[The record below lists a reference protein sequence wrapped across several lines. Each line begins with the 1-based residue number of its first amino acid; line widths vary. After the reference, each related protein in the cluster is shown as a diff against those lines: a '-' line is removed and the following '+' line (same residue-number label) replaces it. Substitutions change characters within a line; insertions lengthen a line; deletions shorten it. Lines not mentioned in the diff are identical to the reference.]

1 MKQNRVFIMKWVES
15 LMIAA
20 LLFMPFAGKAWAAE
34 VDPAIEKLMPLIG
47 GALVE
52 AGDKHWDGAAKE
64 LELFE
69 SQWKQLQLPK
79 SALYDNVSSAMA
91 EAKQALKDASAKPD
105 AVYPA
110 VSKLA
115 KATGSFVSDL
125 EKAAD
130 KGDGKKAAKT
140 LLPILQQCLN
150 EINQNDWTKAQN
162 TFKQFT
168 NQWAKAENAIRADND
183 QIYGQIETET
193 TMARVSVQAEPPRS
207 VAATAG
213 INDLIQTINGY
224 VSGSLTV
231 QSPSS
236 GKQTVADGLD
246 MLKKAENSV
255 SSGNASEAAAQMQ
268 SFITLWPSVEGV
280 VRTKAPDLY
289 TKVENEMT
297 EALSRLLSN
306 PPRLEESS
314 GLIKSMQL
322 ELTPFAEQTS
332 YSAWDAALVLLRE
345 GVEALLVLAALVAFL
360 HRTGNSAKQKWI
372 WCGAA
377 AGLVM
382 SGGLAILLNYMIA
395 NLAAGSTREMLEG
408 ITGLVSVALMLTVSI
423 WLHKK
428 SQVNAWNRYI
438 EKQVG
443 IALASGNLW
452 SLFVVACLSIL
463 REGAETTIFYIGM
476 APSIQPGQLIAGIAG
491 AILVLVVVG
500 YIIVKGSIR
509 LPIRTFFKGA
519 TVLIYYLVVKFLG
532 ESIHSLQVAGKL
544 SSHVPGFIPSWGWL
558 GVYPTWETST
568 PQLLVLIFIMIQ
580 VLWFGRKGKDNGNP
594 LGSNPA

>member
-1 MKQNRVFIMKWVES
+1 MKKSKIYLMKWVGW

-20 LLFMPFAGKAWAAE
+20 LLFVPFAGKGWAAE
-34 VDPAIEKLMPLIG
+34 VDPDIEKLMPLIG

-52 AGDKHWDGAAKE
+52 AGDQHWSEAAKE
-64 LELFE
+64 LDLFE
-69 SQWKQLQLPK
+69 VQWKQIQSPK
-79 SALYDNVSSAMA
+79 SALYDNVTSTMA
-91 EAKQALKDASAKPD
+91 EAKLAIKDASSKPD

-130 KGDGKKAAKT
+130 KGDGKKAAKI
-140 LLPILQQCLN
+140 LLPFLQQCLT
-150 EINQNDWTKAQN
+150 EISQNDWTKAQN

-168 NQWAKAENAIRADND
+168 NQWSKAENAIRADND
-183 QIYGQIETET
+183 QIYGQIETKT
-193 TMARVSVQAEPPRS
+193 TMARVSVQADPPRS
-207 VAATAG
+207 EAATAG
-213 INDLIQTINGY
+213 IKDLIQTINDY
-224 VSGSLTV
+224 VNGSLTV
-231 QSPSS
+231 QSPVS

-246 MLKKAENSV
+246 ILQKAEASIG
-255 SSGNASEAAAQMQ
+255 SSKAAEAAVHMQ

-306 PPRLEESS
+306 PPRTQEASS
-314 GLIKSMQL
+314 IIQTMQL
-322 ELTPFAEQTS
+322 ELTPFAAQTS
-332 YSAWDAALVLLRE
+332 YSAWDAGLILLRE

-360 HRTGNSAKQKWI
+360 HRTGNSSKQKWI

-382 SGGLAILLNYMIA
+382 SGGLAVLLNYMIA
-395 NLAAGSTREMLEG
+395 NVASGSTREMLEG
-408 ITGLVSVALMLTVSI
+408 ITGLVSVLLMLTVGA

-428 SQVNAWNRYI
+428 TQVNAWNRYI

-443 IALASGNLW
+443 VALASGNLW
-452 SLFVVACLSIL
+452 SLFIVACLSIL

-476 APSIQPGQLIAGIAG
+476 APSIQLGQLIIGIAS
-491 AILVLVVVG
+491 AIVILVVLG

-509 LPIRTFFKGA
+509 LPIRTFFQVA
-519 TVLIYYLVVKFLG
+519 TLLIYYLVIKFLG

-558 GVYPTWETST
+558 GVYPTWETLV
-568 PQLLVLIFIMIQ
+568 PQLLVLVYILIQ
-580 VLWFGRKGKDNGNP
+580 VVRYSRKRREN
-594 LGSNPA
+594 SNPMESNPV